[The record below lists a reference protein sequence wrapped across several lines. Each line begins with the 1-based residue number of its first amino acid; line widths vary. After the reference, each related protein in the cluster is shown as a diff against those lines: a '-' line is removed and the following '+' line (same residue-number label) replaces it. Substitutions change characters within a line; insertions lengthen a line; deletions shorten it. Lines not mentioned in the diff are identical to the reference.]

1 MVHHEFSEEGR
12 KARFEQW
19 EKYGADRLKNDL
31 QTDPYRRVHRRRR
44 RASSRRASRPKSSSQ
59 VTLCWRG
66 ATDQS
71 IRQSC
76 IQGRTGPGLA
86 DGRSGRYLYRERATA
101 RQSAGEPKY
110 RGLEIS

>member
-1 MVHHEFSEEGR
+1 VSALLQLIGEASDDQIATEPQGR
-12 KARFEQW
+12 SGMMQCLPRNA
-19 EKYGADRLKNDL
+19 AA
-31 QTDPYRRVHRRRR
+31 PV
-44 RASSRRASRPKSSSQ
+44 S
-59 VTLCWRG
+59 
-66 ATDQS
+66 TDQS
-71 IRQSC
+71 IRQSR